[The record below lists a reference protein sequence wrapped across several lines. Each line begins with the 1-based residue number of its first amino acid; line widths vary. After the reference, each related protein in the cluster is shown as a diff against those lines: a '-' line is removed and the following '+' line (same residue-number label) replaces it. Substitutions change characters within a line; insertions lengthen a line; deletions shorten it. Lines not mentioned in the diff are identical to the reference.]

1 MTAGTGAP
9 RRTRG
14 RRPRI
19 LFAWE
24 LGANY
29 GHASKIIE
37 TVVALG
43 PLAEVVVAARE
54 PGAFAEIAPSLCLDI
69 RPAPHAPRPPPPPLG
84 PAPPILNYA
93 DALRFCGWNDAAGL
107 AGLVRAWRALFAEA
121 APDLI
126 VAQAAPT
133 ALLAARGGPW
143 ATVTLGSG
151 FDAPA
156 RADPMPP
163 YPGGHPP
170 EMVRAAEDR
179 TLAVAEAALR
189 ETGGPAL
196 GRFRA
201 LFDAGPMLLA
211 AMPQID
217 HYHPRNRWEPG
228 HPPHLGHL
236 FTTDRGTAIRWAGD
250 GRTRTL
256 AYLRP
261 GAHGFVAAAQAL
273 AARGRAWDIV
283 LAAPGLSAAPATTL
297 RSAGLRV
304 VDGPVRLDLL
314 LPETNLMVS
323 HGSNGVVAASLLAGV
338 PQVLLPT
345 QTEQYMMTRAVTVH
359 RLGLGLTGRH
369 DPAAVGRALDDAQAS
384 RALRDTARA
393 VAVTIAETMNSDPAG
408 VVAARLLEVAAS
420 HR

>member
-1 MTAGTGAP
+1 M
-9 RRTRG
+9 RG

-37 TVVALG
+37 TIVALG
-43 PLAEVVVAARE
+43 PLAEVAVAARE
-54 PGAFAEIAPSLCLDI
+54 PQAFAEIAPRLGLNI
-69 RPAPHAPRPPPPPLG
+69 RPAPHAPPPPPPPLG
-84 PAPPILNYA
+84 PAPPVLSYP
-93 DALRFCGWNDAAGL
+93 DALRFCGWNEAVPL
-107 AGLVRAWRALFAEA
+107 AGLIRSWRALFADL

-143 ATVTLGSG
+143 TVATLGSG

-163 YPGGHPP
+163 YPGNHTQADL
-170 EMVRAAEDR
+170 RAAEDR

-189 ETGGPAL
+189 EAGGPAL

-211 AMPQID
+211 AMIQTD
-217 HYHPRNRWEPG
+217 HYHPRRKWEPD
-228 HPPHLGHL
+228 HPPYLGHL
-236 FTTDRGTAIRWAGD
+236 FTTDRGEVLHWARN
-250 GRTRTL
+250 GRARIL

-261 GAHGFVAAAQAL
+261 GARGFGPAARAL
-273 AARGRAWDIV
+273 AALSRDSDIV
-283 LAAPGLSAAPATTL
+283 LAAPGLPAPAADAL
-297 RSAGLRV
+297 RTAGLRV
-304 VDGPVRLDLL
+304 VDGPVRLDVL
-314 LPETNLMVS
+314 LPEADLMLS
-323 HGSNGVVAASLLAGV
+323 HGSNGVVAASLVAGV

-345 QTEQYMMTRAVTVH
+345 QTEQFMLTRTVAAQK
-359 RLGLGLTGRH
+359 LAIGLAGRP
-369 DPAAVGRALDDAQAS
+369 DPAAIARALTEARDSTALRAAS
-384 RALRDTARA
+384 RAAAATVAATGTA
-393 VAVTIAETMNSDPAG
+393 DPAG
-408 VVAARLLEVAAS
+408 AVAARLLAIATL
-420 HR
+420 RA